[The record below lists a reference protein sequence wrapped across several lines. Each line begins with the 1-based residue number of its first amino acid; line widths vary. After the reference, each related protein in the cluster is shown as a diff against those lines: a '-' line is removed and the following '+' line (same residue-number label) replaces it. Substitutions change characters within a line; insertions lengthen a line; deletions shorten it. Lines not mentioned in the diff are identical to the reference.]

1 MMAVKDSSA
10 MRVALALSMF
20 DFIQMSTARDISMIH
35 SPPLLWLMVLF
46 TPVAFY
52 WVLQWPSR
60 LLPTAKLQQTFAV
73 LLFVGRMVLCAFL
86 YTHWAMMAD
95 AWPRLLVGMLF
106 AATWAFF
113 PSEKWDRI
121 AKRYMN
127 IVAVPGVVFLGAFLV
142 VDAKPYRVPP
152 TTAVAAPGAPNLVL
166 ITWDTVRA
174 DVLNEYGG
182 RGLYMPNLAA
192 LAADSITFEDA
203 CASTPITA
211 PSHATMLTG
220 VLPPSH
226 GVRSNVFDSI
236 AAGTPMLSTI
246 LSEQG
251 YRTGGFVAAYPLL
264 GRFGFQTGFEIYDDR
279 LEEVRFMRLRQLD
292 YFDALWML
300 LFRPFIPSSPH
311 AASPGEVV
319 QKRALDWMSE
329 VPQSQP
335 IFLFEHLYDAHAPNN
350 PGPQAR
356 QRALAAIG
364 TATPLAFDSADNE
377 NMALYRAQI
386 EKLDVLLG
394 EMMAALEQRDPG
406 LNNTLIIL
414 TADHGDCFGE
424 GGYSNNHIA
433 SLYEATQHVPLFVRL
448 PGAKGAG
455 SRVPQTVTHFDLMPT
470 FLGQANVPLPA
481 SMEYMQGVPLQLA
494 LSPDGLGTSSRPVYL
509 EAMSSNIRGE
519 RKRGWRTA
527 EWKFLL
533 WEDGH
538 RNLWRYRENE
548 TKDYVGVEAERLI
561 EMERRLLE
569 YFESLP
575 KGAGRRNEISA
586 IDLEAMRAL
595 GYAD

>member
-1 MMAVKDSSA
+1 MGVKDPSV

-20 DFIQMSTARDISMIH
+20 DFIQMSTARDISMVH
-35 SPPLLWLMVLF
+35 SPLLLWLTVLF
-46 TPVAFY
+46 TPAAFY
-52 WVLQWPSR
+52 WFLQWPAR
-60 LLPTAKLQQTFAV
+60 LLPTAKLQKTYAV
-73 LLFVGRMVLCAFL
+73 LMFTGRMALCAFL
-86 YTHWAMMAD
+86 YSHWAMMAD
-95 AWPRLLVGMLF
+95 AWPRLLAGALF
-106 AATWAFF
+106 AAAWAFI
-113 PSEKWDRI
+113 PSPKWDGI
-121 AKRYMN
+121 ATRYMN
-127 IVAVPGVVFLGAFLV
+127 VMMVPGLVFLAAFLV
-142 VDAKPYRVPP
+142 VDAKPYRVAP
-152 TTAVAAPGAPNLVL
+152 TTTVAAEGAPNLVL

-182 RGLYMPNLAA
+182 SGLFMPNLAA
-192 LAADSITFEDA
+192 FAADSITFDDA

-236 AAGTPMLSTI
+236 VPGTPMLSSI
-246 LSEQG
+246 LAEQG

-319 QKRALDWMSE
+319 QQRALDWMEE
-329 VPQSQP
+329 VPQTQP

-356 QRALAAIG
+356 QRALDAIG
-364 TATPLAFDSADNE
+364 TAKPLAVDAADSE

-394 EMMAALEQRDPG
+394 EMMAALEARDPG
-406 LNNTLIIL
+406 LKNTLIIL

-433 SLYEATQHVPLFVRL
+433 SLYEATQHVPMFVRM
-448 PGAKGAG
+448 PSAKGAG
-455 SRVPQTVTHFDLMPT
+455 TRVPQTVTHFDLMPT
-470 FLGQANVPLPA
+470 YLAQADLPLPESVA
-481 SMEYMQGVPLQLA
+481 YMQGVPLQLA
-494 LSPDGLGTSSRPVYL
+494 LSENGLGELTRPVYL

-527 EWKFLL
+527 AWKFLL

-538 RNLWRYRENE
+538 SNLWRYRENE
-548 TKDYVGVEAERLI
+548 TEDFVGAESEQVEELQ
-561 EMERRLLE
+561 RRLLE
-569 YFESLP
+569 YFGSLP
-575 KGAGRRNEISA
+575 KGTGERREISA
-586 IDLEAMRAL
+586 MDLEAMRAL